1 MKFILVMLAV
11 LLPVGVM
18 LAELDSKANLID
30 TVSMSSG
37 GGRILLIGGYTIVG
51 STAIV
56 LGTTELYDP
65 ATNSFL
71 PLDQTASTTLGVYL
85 STATFL
91 NRTERRKSLNCRW
104 VRSDERLPSC
114 RCHFFV

>member
-37 GGRILLIGGYTIVG
+37 GGRILLIGGYTMVR
-51 STAIV
+51 
-56 LGTTELYDP
+56 
-65 ATNSFL
+65 
-71 PLDQTASTTLGVYL
+71 LDRY
-85 STATFL
+85 
-91 NRTERRKSLNCRW
+91 
-104 VRSDERLPSC
+104 RSWYYRAL
-114 RCHFFV
+114 